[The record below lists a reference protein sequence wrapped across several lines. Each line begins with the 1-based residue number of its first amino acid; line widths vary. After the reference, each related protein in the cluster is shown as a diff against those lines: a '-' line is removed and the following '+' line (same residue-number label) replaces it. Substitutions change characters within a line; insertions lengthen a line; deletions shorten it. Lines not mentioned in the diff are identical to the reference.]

1 MSNSIRQKQYE
12 KLFIRMSGHFLSVH
26 LPDDFFTYEEEDQ
39 MQFIVDHAWQPFEY
53 YQPEDVYDLI
63 DNLTGDVTRLM
74 EGTLT

>member
-12 KLFIRMSGHFLSVH
+12 KLFIRLSGHFLAVH

-39 MQFIVDHAWQPFEY
+39 MKFIEDHAWQPFED

-63 DNLTGDVTRLM
+63 DNLTDDVTRLM